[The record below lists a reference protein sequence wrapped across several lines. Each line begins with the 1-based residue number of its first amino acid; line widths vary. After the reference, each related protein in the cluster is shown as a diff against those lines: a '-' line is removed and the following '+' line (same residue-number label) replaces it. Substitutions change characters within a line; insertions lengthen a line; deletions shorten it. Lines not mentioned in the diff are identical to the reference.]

1 MPGKCA
7 SNENE
12 NHSHLDVSFLSK
24 LNGITRLYLPLAFIE
39 ACNTQNCNLSSFLL
53 AAYDMK
59 KEIIF
64 MCGFDTLI
72 IGRRSETLQVAT
84 VICLKSIIMACSFYG
99 GHCFFRYLS
108 IIPSGVVKNWCFPSK
123 KSQKLYCFIKG
134 GKLHFKFS
142 RQKLTCICS
151 FQRQNSNMKKP
162 TKNYETFSGKYPTVF
177 WPKKKKSCTKFCFSL
192 QKFKKKLH
200 GYFYHRFLRAPL
212 PLLRAT

>member
-1 MPGKCA
+1 
-7 SNENE
+7 
-12 NHSHLDVSFLSK
+12 
-24 LNGITRLYLPLAFIE
+24 
-39 ACNTQNCNLSSFLL
+39 
-53 AAYDMK
+53 
-59 KEIIF
+59 

-84 VICLKSIIMACSFYG
+84 VIWKSIIMACSFYG

-177 WPKKKKSCTKFCFSL
+177 WPKKILHKVLFFPPKVQKKVARL
-192 QKFKKKLH
+192 L
-200 GYFYHRFLRAPL
+200 L
-212 PLLRAT
+212 PQIFACASFTAARDLNVT